1 MNTTVEQELAEKGR
15 AIIRTVGVSMEPM
28 LHANRSTVALVRPER
43 ALRKNDVVLFR
54 RGGEYVLHRIIR
66 LMPDGRYVIKGD
78 NCYGQDIVKS
88 EAVIGLMEGYF
99 PDESDTYIP
108 CGCDTYRRYV
118 RMVPLRHKKIQIEA
132 IIYKIFKKMGLR

>member
-15 AIIRTVGVSMEPM
+15 AVIRTVGVSMEPM
-28 LHANRSTVALVRPER
+28 LHANRSTVSLVRPER

-78 NCYGQDIVKS
+78 NCYGQDIVKP
-88 EAVIGLMEGYF
+88 EAVIGLMEGYY

-108 CGCDTYRRYV
+108 CGCDAYRRYV
-118 RMVPLRHKKIQIEA
+118 RTVPLRHKKIQIEA
-132 IIYKIFKKMGLR
+132 IIYKFFKKMGLR